1 MAFER
6 DEEAE
11 VVIND
16 EEEDGDEEEGF
27 IDLLNFGKNRFWC
40 KVTVL
45 L

>member
-16 EEEDGDEEEGF
+16 EDEEEGF
-27 IDLLNFGKNRFWC
+27 IDLLNFGKESFL
-40 KVTVL
+40 V
-45 L
+45 